1 MSENKALNPFSAKTP
16 EAVNTTAP
24 VNAAATSDQA
34 RAIQEVT
41 AALMIAKQCPRD
53 PIQAVDRIINSCARP
68 TLANAALYEYARGG
82 TAITGPSIRLAEAVA
97 QQWGNMQFGIR
108 ELSQENGASTVEAFA
123 WDVETNTRQTKQ
135 FQVKHWRDTKK
146 GGYALKDQRDIYE
159 LIANQGARR
168 LRACILGVVPG
179 DVIEAA
185 VNQCML
191 TQQADVDTSPDA
203 IKAML
208 SAFREN
214 YKVGQDQIEA
224 RIQRRIDAIQPGQV
238 LQLRRIYKSLA
249 DGMAKPSDFFD
260 GVTEAPPVTE
270 SAVNAALEASGTA
283 AVEEKKVDDFSSDI
297 DF

>member
-1 MSENKALNPFSAKTP
+1 MSENKAVNPFSASSP
-16 EAVNTTAP
+16 QSASPTAP
-24 VNAAATSDQA
+24 GNAAATSDQA

-53 PIQAVDRIINSCARP
+53 PIQAVDRIINTCARP

-108 ELSQENGASTVEAFA
+108 ELSQENGVSTVEAFA

-168 LRACILGVVPG
+168 LRACILGVIPG

-191 TQQADVDTSPDA
+191 TQQSDVDASPEA

-208 SAFREN
+208 AAFQDK
-214 YKVGQDQIEA
+214 YKVGKDQIEA

-249 DGMAKPSDFFD
+249 DGMAKPADFFD
-260 GVTEAPPVTE
+260 GVTEEAP
-270 SAVNAALEASGTA
+270 A
-283 AVEEKKVDDFSSDI
+283 AVSEVNNEIEARKPDAKTAVDDFSSDVE
-297 DF
+297 F